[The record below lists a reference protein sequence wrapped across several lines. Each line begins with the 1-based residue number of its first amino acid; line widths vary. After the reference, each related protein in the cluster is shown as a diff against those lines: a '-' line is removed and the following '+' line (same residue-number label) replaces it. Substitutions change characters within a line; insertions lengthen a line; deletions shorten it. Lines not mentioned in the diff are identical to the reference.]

1 MRTFLDTNVLA
12 YQFDDSVPEKQ
23 ARAREVFLDVAID
36 AVVSTQVLL
45 ELHAVLTRKL
55 GHTRATAE
63 EILRALELPVV
74 PADAAMVRQAATTAT
89 VHDLSIFDS
98 MILEAAVRG
107 GCDELWTEDLAGGS
121 VLRDVRVVNPFS

>member
-89 VHDLSIFDS
+89 VLDLSIFDS